1 MRGLVAVILAIMT
14 GMFCSVVT
22 YLPEIGD
29 ANTAPNQHVT
39 PTYISRSAEDTGSP
53 NIVTGVIID
62 YRGFDTMWETSVMFL
77 AGLTTVLVLT
87 SNPVGRRPEE
97 EPEDPE
103 EGEIIQAGALLSVG
117 VLLARLIL
125 GFDTKFNVLGK
136 TSVVLAGVGTFL
148 YAFTGW
154 LTLFG
159 GADFFLNYNYM
170 PIHMEPQHEMH
181 AMGIFLIEIG
191 VAICVMMTIINLLD
205 AIVKRG
211 DEDGSA
217 Q

>member
-87 SNPVGRRPEE
+87 SN
-97 EPEDPE
+97 
-103 EGEIIQAGALLSVG
+103 
-117 VLLARLIL
+117 LLA
-125 GFDTKFNVLGK
+125 
-136 TSVVLAGVGTFL
+136 VVLRRSRRIRRKERL
-148 YAFTGW
+148 S
-154 LTLFG
+154 
-159 GADFFLNYNYM
+159 N
-170 PIHMEPQHEMH
+170 ER
-181 AMGIFLIEIG
+181 
-191 VAICVMMTIINLLD
+191 TIWRSYPEHSLQNACAVYDYLWYL
-205 AIVKRG
+205 RPLPW
-211 DEDGSA
+211 
-217 Q
+217 